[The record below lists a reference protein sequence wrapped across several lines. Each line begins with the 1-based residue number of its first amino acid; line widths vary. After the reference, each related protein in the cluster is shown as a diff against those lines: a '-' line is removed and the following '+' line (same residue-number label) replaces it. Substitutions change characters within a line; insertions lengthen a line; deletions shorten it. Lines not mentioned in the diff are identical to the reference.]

1 MLTISIIVS
10 VCKGT
15 TFLSRFQVF
24 SFEGSVKI
32 CKQKYGLIGGVSNVS
47 NVFLVFLKM
56 HIYREKKLKKSR
68 SLYIIELN

>member
-10 VCKGT
+10 ICKGT

-32 CKQKYGLIGGVSNVS
+32 CKQKYGLRRLRRLGECCVVRIIVEKLHD
-47 NVFLVFLKM
+47 FL
-56 HIYREKKLKKSR
+56 
-68 SLYIIELN
+68 